1 MALFNLNKDKM
12 KDEEYEDPCKKR
24 GVLVSDKNLERIQIQ
39 SNFNLLED
47 ADIEILKDPD
57 HFMSII

>member
-1 MALFNLNKDKM
+1 MALFNLDKDKM
-12 KDEEYEDPCKKR
+12 KNEEYEDPCKKR
-24 GVLVSDKNLERIQIQ
+24 GVQVSDKNLERIQIQ